1 MNDLSMNA
9 ESPST
14 NGKNGRDANGR
25 FTKSNPGGPGNPLAG
40 RVAKF
45 RAALLSAVSE
55 NDLKAIAK
63 KLVAKAKTGN
73 IPAIKE
79 LLDRT
84 VGRMPIMDDD
94 DQDEPGRVIPTIEI
108 LINGRDEYEQFRRLT
123 DIGAVSHTSVSV
135 K

>member
-1 MNDLSMNA
+1 MT
-9 ESPST
+9 EPST
-14 NGKNGRDANGR
+14 NGRNGRDASGR

-40 RVAKF
+40 RVAKL

-55 NDLKAIAK
+55 NDLKAIAR

-73 IPAIKE
+73 VPAIKE

-84 VGRMPIMDDD
+84 VGKMPIMDGDD
-94 DQDEPGRVIPTIEI
+94 DHDEPGTVIPIIEV
-108 LINGRDEYEQFRRLT
+108 LVEGREEYEQFRRLT
-123 DIGAVSHTSVSV
+123 DIRAVSHTSVSA